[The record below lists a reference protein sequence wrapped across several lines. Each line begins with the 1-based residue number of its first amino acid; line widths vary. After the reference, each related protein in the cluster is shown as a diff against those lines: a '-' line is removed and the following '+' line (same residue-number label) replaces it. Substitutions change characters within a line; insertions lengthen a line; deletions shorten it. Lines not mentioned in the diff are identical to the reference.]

1 MTRLDFSNESGVRIQ
16 RKIFEDVFDVFT
28 KMFKNKG
35 GITLVL
41 VDDKAIK
48 KINSKWRKKNK
59 TTDVIS
65 FAYLEGKKMPLLG
78 VIGDIFISMDT
89 ANRQAKEHK
98 HSLEKEL
105 QILFTHGLLHVF
117 GFDHQNDSQE
127 KEMEK
132 WAKKIL
138 KQVHA

>member
-117 GFDHQNDSQE
+117 GFDHQNYSQE